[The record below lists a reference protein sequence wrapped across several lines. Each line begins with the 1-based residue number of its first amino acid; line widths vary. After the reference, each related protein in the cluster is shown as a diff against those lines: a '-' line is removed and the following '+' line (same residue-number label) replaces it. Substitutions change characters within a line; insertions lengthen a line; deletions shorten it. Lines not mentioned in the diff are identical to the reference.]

1 MGTRAY
7 ADLTSSY
14 FMVTTTGKDNCT
26 LIFDFISLTEK
37 TMSALLTMSVL
48 FSLETRKFLFSATL
62 CLKFISRRMGRM
74 CCWFESLSHHE
85 IHCMYSR
92 DWGNSSKRIFL
103 KNIDFLVK
111 TFFKDNYLQKNL
123 YEDAASEEIFTLY
136 TREEYNLGRI
146 ILKDFFKPV

>member
-1 MGTRAY
+1 
-7 ADLTSSY
+7 
-14 FMVTTTGKDNCT
+14 MVQSQRHPKLQDWSQHE
-26 LIFDFISLTEK
+26 SLNLGRRQPTHK
-37 TMSALLTMSVL
+37 KLPNYPNWASNFPRPKLL
-48 FSLETRKFLFSATL
+48 FSTINFWKNDNILEKFKMF
-62 CLKFISRRMGRM
+62 KVSR
-74 CCWFESLSHHE
+74 
-85 IHCMYSR
+85 IR
-92 DWGNSSKRIFL
+92 DGGNSSKRIFL

>member
-1 MGTRAY
+1 MFHFENV
-7 ADLTSSY
+7 LEHPNWPVLNSS
-14 FMVTTTGKDNCT
+14 K
-26 LIFDFISLTEK
+26 
-37 TMSALLTMSVL
+37 SVA
-48 FSLETRKFLFSATL
+48 R
-62 CLKFISRRMGRM
+62 I
-74 CCWFESLSHHE
+74 
-85 IHCMYSR
+85 R
-92 DWGNSSKRIFL
+92 DGGNSSKRIFL

>member
-1 MGTRAY
+1 MTQFVCVIAG
-7 ADLTSSY
+7 
-14 FMVTTTGKDNCT
+14 VG
-26 LIFDFISLTEK
+26 
-37 TMSALLTMSVL
+37 
-48 FSLETRKFLFSATL
+48 
-62 CLKFISRRMGRM
+62 
-74 CCWFESLSHHE
+74 
-85 IHCMYSR
+85 
-92 DWGNSSKRIFL
+92 GNSSKRIFL

>member
-1 MGTRAY
+1 MFNGCNRGW
-7 ADLTSSY
+7 
-14 FMVTTTGKDNCT
+14 V
-26 LIFDFISLTEK
+26 LTEYSS
-37 TMSALLTMSVL
+37 TG
-48 FSLETRKFLFSATL
+48 E
-62 CLKFISRRMGRM
+62 
-74 CCWFESLSHHE
+74 LSEYGGFPE
-85 IHCMYSR
+85 IDGLQSR
-92 DWGNSSKRIFL
+92 DGGNSSKRIFL